1 MDLQSDNPVR
11 DDEPRRVILHVN
23 FNDPDSLNYVLNNA
37 ENIDSYYSDAGKAVE
52 IRIVAHGPGLH
63 MLRDDTSPVKQRLQS
78 MAADLESL
86 SFYACANTRAR
97 MAKAEGKEPEIVSEA
112 AMVPSGIVEIMELQR
127 AGWLYLKP

>member
-37 ENIDSYYSDAGKAVE
+37 ENIDSYYADAGKTVE

-97 MAKAEGKEPEIVSEA
+97 MAKAEGKDPEIVSEA
-112 AMVPSGIVEIMELQR
+112 VMVPSGIVEIMELQR